1 MLKRL
6 FHVLTLML
14 AFCLVTVS
22 FVSGVGGQL
31 VQPETESGGVHI
43 QTEVQ
48 QKLMHVSIQNNNLSV
63 ELVDAEFGTVLQSI
77 AQKSGFR
84 VVIGGDVF
92 NKKLNTKFE
101 DMELERGVM
110 RLFNLIRE
118 KNYAMKYDAKGKLD
132 VIEIFESTASASA
145 PAMMQPQV
153 RPQVQRPAFIP
164 PMPQSD
170 SAASLPVPAPGR
182 RPVPIRP
189 PSIRSRALPQVGHQ
203 PSTIQAPNNS
213 MQEQTE
219 NEPQND
225 IEEEVKEI
233 PYMPIQ
239 KRPVYIPPKTP

>member
-6 FHVLTLML
+6 FHALTLML
-14 AFCLVTVS
+14 AFCLVSVS

-43 QTEVQ
+43 QPEVQ

-63 ELVDAEFGTVLQSI
+63 ELVDAEFGAVLQSI

-92 NKKLNTKFE
+92 NKKLNTKFD

-132 VIEIFESTASASA
+132 VIEVFESTASASA

-153 RPQVQRPAFIP
+153 RPQVQRPVFIP
-164 PMPQSD
+164 PATQPVPSAATTAPAVRNRPLPLRPPFVRSRPMPQSVQPQN
-170 SAASLPVPAPGR
+170 SPQ
-182 RPVPIRP
+182 
-189 PSIRSRALPQVGHQ
+189 LPQ
-203 PSTIQAPNNS
+203 NN
-213 MQEQTE
+213 
-219 NEPQND
+219 ND
-225 IEEEVKEI
+225 DMDDDSDDGTEEEVKEI
-233 PYMPIQ
+233 PYIPIQ